1 MPYVENPDN
10 SGVIFREEWSRDKI
24 SRNVLSGT
32 LGGKL
37 NFQMGWYENE
47 VTLDHATL
55 YWRYLR
61 IDMNRNLPHVILDS
75 TVDNVNVL
83 GKVFNNLPD
92 DIDPNQRLSLEGGFN
107 DYFTLYAPKDYER
120 DALYIFTP
128 DLMAFRIMSIMGAKL
143 YNQTDYYADE
153 RIGNWQLNVVADQG
167 KRLKNYMP
175 LISTIVFILSA
186 VFFMIYAVVF
196 TIAPII
202 MR

>member
-10 SGVIFREEWSRDKI
+10 SGIIFHEEWSRDKI

-47 VTLDHATL
+47 VTLDHVTR

-75 TVDNVNVL
+75 TVDNVNIL

-175 LISTIVFILSA
+175 LIITIVFILSA

-196 TIAPII
+196 TIAPIV